1 MMEHDHGS
9 IRKLASSSLRL
20 NVVLLCA
27 VSLALMLVGACY
39 WALGRVV
46 QEERDKVHFHFTR
59 LVGASPSR
67 ATSRPSARTW
77 T

>member
-1 MMEHDHGS
+1 MKEHDHGS
-9 IRKLASSSLRL
+9 IRKLASTSLRL

-27 VSLALMLVGACY
+27 VSLALILVGACY

-59 LVGASPSR
+59 LALQRSR
-67 ATSRPSARTW
+67 
-77 T
+77 